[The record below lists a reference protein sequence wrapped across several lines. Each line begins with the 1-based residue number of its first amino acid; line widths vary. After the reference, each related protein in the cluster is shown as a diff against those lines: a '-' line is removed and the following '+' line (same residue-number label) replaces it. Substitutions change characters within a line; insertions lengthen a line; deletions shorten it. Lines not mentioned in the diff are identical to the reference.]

1 MAPDKVSLERARSGI
16 ARNVAEIRQRIGEAC
31 ARSGRSEADVTLV
44 AVSKYYPVE
53 FVSVALKEGVS
64 HFGENRPQELARKAE
79 TVGKEGDAARI
90 RWHMIGHIQR
100 NKASVIAD
108 IAELVHSV
116 DSVRLAAALSGRRED
131 SPEPLRC
138 LVQVN
143 ISAEA
148 SKGGFDPADV
158 VAGIGQMSIL
168 RGIRIVGLMGMAA
181 PVSDPGEIRGQFAGL
196 RCLADK
202 VRGALIPGVEMTQLS
217 MGMSGD
223 FEVAIEEGATLIRL
237 GSAVFEQGRQ

>member
-1 MAPDKVSLERARSGI
+1 MAPEKVSLERARSGI

-31 ARSGRSEADVTLV
+31 ARSGRSETDVTLV

-64 HFGENRPQELARKAE
+64 HFGENRPQELARKAAA
-79 TVGKEGDAARI
+79 VGREGDAARI
-90 RWHMIGHIQR
+90 HWHMIGHIQR
-100 NKASVIAD
+100 NKAAVVAD
-108 IAELVHSV
+108 TAELVHSV

-131 SPEPLRC
+131 SPEPLHC

-143 ISAEA
+143 ISSEA
-148 SKGGFDPADV
+148 SKGGFEPAEV
-158 VAGIGQMSIL
+158 LAGIGEMSAL

-181 PVSDPGEIRGQFAGL
+181 PALDLEEIRVQFAGL
-196 RCLADK
+196 RRLADEL
-202 VRGALIPGVEMTQLS
+202 RSAAIPGVEMTQLS

-237 GSAVFEQGRQ
+237 GSAVFEQGR